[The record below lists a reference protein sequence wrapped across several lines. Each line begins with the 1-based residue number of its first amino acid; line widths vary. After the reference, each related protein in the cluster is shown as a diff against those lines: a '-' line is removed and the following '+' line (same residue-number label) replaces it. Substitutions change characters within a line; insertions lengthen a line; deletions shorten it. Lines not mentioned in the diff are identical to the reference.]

1 VSEGTLRVTFEGPS
15 YFLGQNL
22 PVEIRDA
29 GNHLVERAKGPV
41 DMSLPVGLYVVQ
53 ATLPG
58 GKRHSEVVEVVANTP
73 TAVVLDRNLGDDVE
87 AAVPAGGP
95 SLVSSGPDDAPPAV
109 LLDYRACVP
118 VDQRGAK
125 WTFGPELGVL
135 PTQAPWASFA
145 IAGTTV
151 TASLPL
157 NPAGEPEKTG
167 CEVRFVRRGGRTR
180 VDVGFVRKRRV
191 ASTLEGLVKSA
202 DVASTAA
209 LFSNAE
215 DVLFTKYRDPSAAA
229 LGALTLHRIGR
240 LRERAS
246 WVENLARDFR
256 WVADGRIVLAALL
269 ANDPAEAQ
277 RARGLAELLAVAP
290 LRPLFGD
297 GLALLVQLLRSWPD
311 ESSGKERRAAVVAL
325 AVDPATVDW
334 DAMALTTYDED

>member
-1 VSEGTLRVTFEGPS
+1 MSEGTLKVTFEGPS

-29 GNHLVERAKGPV
+29 GNHLVERVKGPV
-41 DMSLPVGLYVVQ
+41 DKSLPVGLYVVE

-58 GKRHSEVVEVVANTP
+58 GKVHSEVVEVVADVAT
-73 TAVVLDRNLGDDVE
+73 TVVLDRDLGDDVE

-95 SLVSSGPDDAPPAV
+95 SLISSGPDNEPPAV

-118 VDQRGAK
+118 RDQRGAK
-125 WTFGPELGVL
+125 WTFEPEGE

-167 CEVRFVRRGGRTR
+167 CSVRFVRRGDRTR
-180 VDVGFVRKRRV
+180 VDVGFVAKRRV
-191 ASTLEGLVKSA
+191 ASTLEGLVKSG
-202 DVASTAA
+202 DVRSTAA

-215 DVLFTKYRDPSAAA
+215 DVLFAKYRDPSAAA

-240 LRERAS
+240 LGERTD

-269 ANDPAEAQ
+269 ANRTEEAE
-277 RARGLAELLAVAP
+277 RSRGLKELLAVAP
-290 LRPLFGD
+290 VRPLFGD
-297 GLALLVQLLRSWPD
+297 GLALLMQLLRSWPD
-311 ESSGKERRAAVVAL
+311 ESSSDERRAALAAL
-325 AVDPATVDW
+325 PVDPSTVDW
-334 DAMALTTYDED
+334 DAMTLTTYDED